1 MIRTGFM
8 SWRVDF
14 RNWLGRHRL
23 GLVRNLAP
31 PIYAFALVAFRRT
44 RSDNDDN
51 RFPSAE
57 LDLRPRSSRYR
68 LTTLQDAQ
76 AYIIIGIVAIVGTF
90 LVRAIWWTP

>member
-1 MIRTGFM
+1 
-8 SWRVDF
+8 
-14 RNWLGRHRL
+14 
-23 GLVRNLAP
+23 
-31 PIYAFALVAFRRT
+31 VAFRRT

-57 LDLRPRSSRYR
+57 LDLRPRPSRYR

-90 LVRAIWWTP
+90 LVRAIWRTPWLSRYVGILSTRMEKS